1 MNNVTEFPGKKA
13 GEPTTDKV
21 QLFDIVLFMYQG
33 QPMFFKD
40 VQSMVIMP
48 TPTDNILIMNWLDG
62 KTVGASM
69 KGVATYEVVHAAER
83 QTLQ

>member
-1 MNNVTEFPGKKA
+1 MSNVTKFPGPEA

-21 QLFDIVLFMYQG
+21 QLYDIVLFDRAKP
-33 QPMFFKD
+33 PMFFKD

-69 KGVATYEVVHAAER
+69 KDVVSYEVVNAAER
-83 QTLQ
+83 TTLQ